1 MFVAEDFDETELR
14 EYLVDHLAKYE
25 IRAISPR

>member
-1 MFVAEDFDETELR
+1 MYVTEDFDETELR

-25 IRAISPR
+25 IPASPR